1 MAELFLK
8 TALKL
13 ETINLF
19 PPLHPLPPLYSLFYP
34 LILFFMSERP
44 IPPEVYQAAMGDNP
58 ENPELDNERLEK
70 LMEEERREHDKRLD
84 EVVDGFVMRRED
96 EEARKLNEVV
106 GGLTTRREAGKKG
119 ASKIRTLILALS
131 GAATGTYEAGQLAAL
146 LETGITPKEI
156 DNCVGISTGAGGL
169 LYYVTSRENYYKG
182 VGIYTHVLNE
192 KGFLNWKNWPRI
204 MNLGVVFRAVL
215 KGERAVNIPAVMASS
230 SGFWVIAQ
238 NTLNEK
244 NEIINAKN
252 DPINAVHATMAVPY
266 FYGEKVQVEGGTYT
280 DGAFAETPLE
290 DIIKKFEPTH
300 VLIIPN
306 MPFEDLAN
314 FKIVNGVLKVIE
326 WFLPEEGTPGVFKKV
341 LQREGDVKSL
351 RQACDEISVRYGVKI
366 GWLWPP
372 DCGIRPTTTDSA
384 LLQNALQAAAVD
396 AYKKFNKYN
405 PDPTKREKQDFP
417 FWC

>member
-84 EVVDGFVMRRED
+84 KVVDVFVMRRED

-169 LYYVTSRENYYKG
+169 LYYVTGRENYYKG

-244 NEIINAKN
+244 
-252 DPINAVHATMAVPY
+252 
-266 FYGEKVQVEGGTYT
+266 
-280 DGAFAETPLE
+280 
-290 DIIKKFEPTH
+290 
-300 VLIIPN
+300 
-306 MPFEDLAN
+306 
-314 FKIVNGVLKVIE
+314 
-326 WFLPEEGTPGVFKKV
+326 
-341 LQREGDVKSL
+341 
-351 RQACDEISVRYGVKI
+351 
-366 GWLWPP
+366 
-372 DCGIRPTTTDSA
+372 
-384 LLQNALQAAAVD
+384 
-396 AYKKFNKYN
+396 
-405 PDPTKREKQDFP
+405 
-417 FWC
+417 